1 MNAELGIPSLISILG
16 LSLFVLGLGLGPL
29 LTSPLSEWYGRRPIY
44 VVSWSLFVVWNV
56 ATAVAKNVQTVI
68 ITRFFTGFAG
78 GTFLSVS
85 GGTVSDVFL
94 RSQIQ
99 LPMTLVSSAPFIG
112 PCLGPLLG
120 GFISCNTTWRW
131 NYYFIIIWS
140 GILLVSITIFVPE
153 TFPPV
158 LLRVK
163 AAMLRKSTGDDRYR
177 APTEK
182 LYTARGRAL
191 AYSLLRPFQLL
202 IFEPMC
208 LALDTYTALLL
219 GILYLFFQAIPLM
232 FETTYGWKMW
242 QGGLPFVGIIAGMI
256 VGAAS
261 APLWVRIKQRLL
273 KPQEK
278 QTGDIPPEYSLV
290 PAIPGGVLIPVG
302 LFWFGW
308 SLSSN
313 THWIVPIIGSSFFG
327 CG

>member
-1 MNAELGIPSLISILG
+1 MNAEMETPSLIAILG
-16 LSLFVLGLGLGPL
+16 LSFFVLGLGLGPL

-44 VVSWSLFVVWNV
+44 VVAWAFFVIWNIV
-56 ATAVAKNVQTVI
+56 TAVAKNIETVI
-68 ITRFFTGFAG
+68 ISRFFTGFAG

-112 PCLGPLLG
+112 PCLGPLIG
-120 GFISCNTTWRW
+120 GFISYNTTWRW

-140 GILLVSITIFVPE
+140 GVLLVSIAIFVPE

-158 LLRVK
+158 LLRAK
-163 AAMLRKSTGDDRYR
+163 AVMLRKSTGDDRYK

-182 LYTARGRAL
+182 LQTSRGKAL
-191 AYSLLRPFQLL
+191 AYALMRPFQLL
-202 IFEPMC
+202 FFEPMC
-208 LALDTYTALLL
+208 LALDVYAALLL
-219 GILYLFFQAIPLM
+219 GMLYLFFQAIPLM

-256 VGAAS
+256 VGALS
-261 APLWVRIKQRLL
+261 TPLFARIKDHLL
-273 KPQEK
+273 EPQEK
-278 QTGDIPPEYSLV
+278 QTGDIAPEYSLL
-290 PAIPGGVLIPVG
+290 PAIPAGVLIPVG

-313 THWIVPIIGSSFFG
+313 IHWIVPIIGASFFG